1 MKGRLQSC
9 SPPFA
14 YLHLSFLLLIRHG
27 LFGHHRVEDDGEPER
42 EKPWMNSLYGVSSL
56 YLVPIPQIFLYCLCK
71 TVSAAWRACEGQM
84 TRDTIEYARVLATK
98 REYSGLII
106 THRPCLLFAHLYDN
120 AHSSVLSLSLSSSSF
135 LSLFIFSE
143 KKERRK
149 REKKRERAWRN
160 CYWCGPSWTP
170 FHGLWDLPRSL
181 NAKRE
186 DDSARC
192 NSFLVYTNDLADP
205 G

>member
-9 SPPFA
+9 SPPFV
-14 YLHLSFLLLIRHG
+14 YFHLSFLLLIRHG

-42 EKPWMNSLYGVSSL
+42 EEPWMNSLYGVSSL

-120 AHSSVLSLSLSSSSF
+120 AHSSVLSLSLS
-135 LSLFIFSE
+135 LSLFLSFPFSFYLSWKEGKE
-143 KKERRK
+143 KTREEK
-149 REKKRERAWRN
+149 RTRV
-160 CYWCGPSWTP
+160 T
-170 FHGLWDLPRSL
+170 
-181 NAKRE
+181 
-186 DDSARC
+186 
-192 NSFLVYTNDLADP
+192 
-205 G
+205 